1 MGFLLFILIGL
12 AAGWI
17 AGVLVKGDG
26 FGLLGNLAVG
36 AGGAVIGG
44 ILATTFGFFAGAGI
58 LGGVILATVGAVI
71 LLFFV
76 RLIHRA

>member
-36 AGGAVIGG
+36 VGGAVIGG
-44 ILATTFGFFAGAGI
+44 GLATTFGLLAGAGI
-58 LGGVILATVGAVI
+58 IGGVILATVGAVI

>member
-1 MGFLLFILIGL
+1 MGFIIFILIGL

-36 AGGAVIGG
+36 VGGAVIGG
-44 ILATTFGFFAGAGI
+44 ILATTFGLFAGAGI
-58 LGGVILATVGAVI
+58 LGGVILATLGAVI

-76 RLIHRA
+76 RLIKRA